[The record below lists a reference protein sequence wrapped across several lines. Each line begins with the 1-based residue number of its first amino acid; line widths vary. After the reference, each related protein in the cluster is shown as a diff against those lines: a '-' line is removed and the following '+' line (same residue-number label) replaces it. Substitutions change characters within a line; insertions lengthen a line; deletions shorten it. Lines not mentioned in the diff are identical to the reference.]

1 MDKSNLIL
9 HPVRWRIIRAAS
21 GGAITAQRLAA
32 QMPDVPQATLYRH
45 LNTLANA
52 GLLRLV
58 EQRRVRG
65 TVERVYALGEG
76 GDDLSDS
83 DLAGLDADGH
93 LRLFGAFLSTL
104 LADYVRYLQKGDIDF
119 YHDGV
124 GFRQRELYLSDKE
137 FAGMAAELRALLDR
151 YSGLE
156 PGDGRVARLFTTVVM
171 PAGEAPH
178 GSSGSAHEGKRTR
191 KISERIA

>member
-21 GGAITAQRLAA
+21 GGAITAQRLVA

-76 GDDLSDS
+76 GDDLSGD
-83 DLAGLDADGH
+83 DLAGLDTDGH

-104 LADYVRYLQKGDIDF
+104 LADYVRYLQRGDIDL

-124 GFRQRELYLSDKE
+124 GFRQRELHLSDEE

-156 PGDGRVARLFTTVVM
+156 PEDGRVVRLFTTVVM
-171 PAGEAPH
+171 PAGETAPN
-178 GSSGSAHEGKRTR
+178 GSRSARR
-191 KISERIA
+191 